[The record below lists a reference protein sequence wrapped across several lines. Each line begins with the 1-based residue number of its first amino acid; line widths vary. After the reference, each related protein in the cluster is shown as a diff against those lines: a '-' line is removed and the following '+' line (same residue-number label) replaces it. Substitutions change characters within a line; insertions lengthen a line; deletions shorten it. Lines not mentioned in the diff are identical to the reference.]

1 MLDRQ
6 SEMCGRIH
14 CLKAANAAL
23 VNRKYQLFTR
33 RTHYMPQLKP
43 SFIKKSFFDVLE
55 DTAENISD
63 FVKSPGKDMTRE
75 RDCTFVDT
83 VLITCS
89 FSAKRINTELFDF
102 FSAKKSRI
110 PSKSALT
117 QQRNKL
123 NDKLFPHIFHSFNK
137 KVPFTKTYKGL
148 HLIAIDGSDL
158 NLPTCSTDHTY
169 AIKQARSDGFYYQ
182 MHLNAAYDLLEKRY
196 CGMEIQPRPQMNEGK
211 AFRSLVN
218 SYGNPGS
225 ALFIADR
232 GYVSCNNIAFLL
244 ENRHHFL
251 IRAKAPDS
259 SASFLRHV
267 VTEESPDDVD
277 VCFYLTRS
285 VKKHDKNPDKYKL
298 LNCQREFLYIPH
310 GDTESLYEMRFRVV
324 RFSVG
329 DGSVEYIVTD
339 LSREAFPSGEI
350 KKLYELRWGI
360 ETSFRSL
367 KYALS
372 LTFLHSVKRELIIQE
387 VYAKLIAYNFSS
399 LLHAYAEEWKHYKS
413 CKGLV
418 YKVSFEDVI
427 PIALRFLIVRM
438 SNDTIK
444 ALMTRHLTEI
454 REDSHNPRRV
464 RSQTANPLGN
474 RA

>member
-1 MLDRQ
+1 
-6 SEMCGRIH
+6 
-14 CLKAANAAL
+14 
-23 VNRKYQLFTR
+23 
-33 RTHYMPQLKP
+33 MPQLKP

-324 RFSVG
+324 RFSIG
-329 DGSVEYIVTD
+329 DGSVEYIVTN

-413 CKGLV
+413 RKGLF

>member
-1 MLDRQ
+1 
-6 SEMCGRIH
+6 
-14 CLKAANAAL
+14 
-23 VNRKYQLFTR
+23 
-33 RTHYMPQLKP
+33 MPQLKP

-63 FVKSPGKDMTRE
+63 FVKSPGKDMIRE

-137 KVPFTKTYKGL
+137 KVPFTKIYKGL

-267 VTEESPDDVD
+267 VTEDSPDDVD

-285 VKKHDKNPDKYKL
+285 VKKHYKNPDKYKL
-298 LNCQREFLYIPH
+298 LNCQREFLYIPR

-324 RFSVG
+324 RFSIG

-413 CKGLV
+413 RKGLV

>member
-1 MLDRQ
+1 M
-6 SEMCGRIH
+6 S
-14 CLKAANAAL
+14 
-23 VNRKYQLFTR
+23 
-33 RTHYMPQLKP
+33 QLKP

-63 FVKSPGKDMTRE
+63 FVKSPGKDMIRE

-324 RFSVG
+324 RFSIG

-399 LLHAYAEEWKHYKS
+399 LLHAYAEEKKHYKS
-413 CKGLV
+413 RKGLV

>member
-1 MLDRQ
+1 
-6 SEMCGRIH
+6 
-14 CLKAANAAL
+14 
-23 VNRKYQLFTR
+23 
-33 RTHYMPQLKP
+33 MPQLKP
-43 SFIKKSFFDVLE
+43 STIKKCFFDVLK
-55 DTAENISD
+55 DTAGRISG
-63 FVKSPGKDMTRE
+63 FVKSPGKDMTRD
-75 RDCTFVDT
+75 RDCTFIDT

-102 FSAKKSRI
+102 FSAKKARI

-123 NDKLFPHIFHSFNK
+123 NDKLFPHIFHSFNE

-148 HLIAIDGSDL
+148 HLVAIDGSDL
-158 NLPTCSTDHTY
+158 NLPTCSSDTTY

-211 AFRSLVN
+211 AFRSLVA

-232 GYVSCNNIAFLL
+232 GYISHNNVAFLQ
-244 ENRHHFL
+244 ENGHFFL
-251 IRAKAPDS
+251 IRAKAPNS
-259 SASFLRHV
+259 SASFLKHAV
-267 VTEESPDDVD
+267 NEDSPVDTD
-277 VCFYLTRS
+277 VCFYLTRCH
-285 VKKHDKNPDKYKL
+285 KKKYAKHPDKYKL
-298 LNCQREFLYIPH
+298 LTCNREFLYIPC
-310 GDTESLYEMRFRVV
+310 GDNESLYEMKFRVV
-324 RFSVG
+324 HFSIA
-329 DGSVEYIVTD
+329 DGSDEYIVTNLPRD
-339 LSREAFPSGEI
+339 TFPADVI
-350 KKLYELRWGI
+350 KSLYDMRWGI

-372 LTFLHSVKRELIIQE
+372 LSFLHSVKRELIIQE

-399 LLHAYAEEWKHYKS
+399 LLHAYAEEKKHYKS
-413 CKGLV
+413 RKGLV

-454 REDSHNPRRV
+454 REDSHNPRKV

>member
-1 MLDRQ
+1 
-6 SEMCGRIH
+6 
-14 CLKAANAAL
+14 
-23 VNRKYQLFTR
+23 
-33 RTHYMPQLKP
+33 MPQLKP

-55 DTAENISD
+55 DTAENISV

-225 ALFIADR
+225 SLFIADR

-324 RFSVG
+324 RFSIG

-413 CKGLV
+413 RKGLF

>member
-1 MLDRQ
+1 
-6 SEMCGRIH
+6 
-14 CLKAANAAL
+14 
-23 VNRKYQLFTR
+23 
-33 RTHYMPQLKP
+33 MPQLKP

-123 NDKLFPHIFHSFNK
+123 NDKFFPHIFHSFNK

>member
-1 MLDRQ
+1 MP
-6 SEMCGRIH
+6 S
-14 CLKAANAAL
+14 L
-23 VNRKYQLFTR
+23 VPSTVKKY
-33 RTHYMPQLKP
+33 
-43 SFIKKSFFDVLE
+43 FFDVLR
-55 DTAENISD
+55 DAKENIFK
-63 FVKSPGKDMTRE
+63 FVKVPGKDMTRN
-75 RDCTFVDT
+75 RDCDFFDT
-83 VLITCS
+83 IRVICS

-102 FSAKKSRI
+102 FSANRKKV

-117 QQRNKL
+117 QQRNKF
-123 NDKLFPHIFHSFNK
+123 NDELFPYIFRSFSE
-137 KVPFTKTYKGL
+137 KVPFKKTFKGL

-158 NLPTCSTDHTY
+158 NLPTCSSDHVY

-211 AFRSLVN
+211 AFRSLIA

-232 GYVSCNNIAFLL
+232 GYISHNNVAFLQ
-244 ENRHHFL
+244 ESGHFFL
-251 IRAKAPDS
+251 IRAKSPDTP
-259 SASFLRHV
+259 ASFLKYV
-267 VTEESPDDVD
+267 VNEDSPEDTD
-277 VCFYLTRS
+277 VCIRLTRS
-285 VKKHDKNPDKYKL
+285 HKKQYSKHPDQYKL
-298 LNCQREFLYIPH
+298 LNGNREFLFIPL
-310 GDTESLYEMRFRVV
+310 GDVDSIYEMKFRVV
-324 RFSVG
+324 RISIDNDNG
-329 DGSVEYIVTD
+329 DPEYLVTN
-339 LSREAFPSGEI
+339 LPRKKFPADVI
-350 KKLYELRWGI
+350 KMLYNMRWGI
-360 ETSFRSL
+360 ESSFRTL

-372 LTFLHSVKRELIIQE
+372 LTFLHSVRRELIIQE
-387 VYAKLIAYNFSS
+387 VYAKLIAYNFAS
-399 LLHAYAEEWKHYKS
+399 LLCAYAEEKKQYRS
-413 CKGLV
+413 RKGLR

-454 REDSHNPRRV
+454 REDSHNPRKV